1 MTRPDQRER
10 EEKGGLSLQSLEQ
23 IVRERGAEHTAQQRG
38 GAESREIVTESS
50 KAERLW
56 KVEQS

>member
-23 IVRERGAEHTAQQRG
+23 IVAERGGAHTAQQKRG
-38 GAESREIVTESS
+38 ADFSAKRSRTLLS
-50 KAERLW
+50 KER
-56 KVEQS
+56 ERRA